1 MADEHDK
8 LLYGDLSYK
17 VMGVVFD
24 VYNAIG
30 SCHNE
35 KYIQNAIAVD
45 LDLLKIKYKREV
57 LVPLIYKDKRLGRYY
72 LDFVIDDK
80 LILEIKKSSRL
91 TQNDFNQ
98 LKAYLKVL
106 NLKLGI
112 LILFSDTK
120 VRFSR
125 VLNIY

>member
-1 MADEHDK
+1 MKEEKDK

-24 VYNAIG
+24 VYNTIG

-35 KYIQNAIAVD
+35 KYIQKAIATD
-45 LDLLKIKYKREV
+45 LDALKIKYQREAA
-57 LVPLIYKDKRLGRYY
+57 VPLIYKDKQIGKYY
-72 LDFVIDDK
+72 LDFIIEGK
-80 LILEIKKSSRL
+80 LILEIKRGGRL
-91 TQNDFNQ
+91 IQKDFEQ
-98 LKAYLKVL
+98 IKAYLKML
-106 NLKLGI
+106 DLKLGI

>member
-1 MADEHDK
+1 MKEEKDK

-24 VYNAIG
+24 VYNTIG
-30 SCHNE
+30 SYHNE
-35 KYIQNAIAVD
+35 KYIQKAIATD
-45 LDLLKIKYKREV
+45 LDALKIKYQREAA
-57 LVPLIYKDKRLGRYY
+57 VPLIYKDKQIGKYY
-72 LDFVIDDK
+72 LDFIIEGK
-80 LILEIKKSSRL
+80 LILEIKRGGRL
-91 TQNDFNQ
+91 IQKDFEQ
-98 LKAYLKVL
+98 IKAYLKML
-106 NLKLGI
+106 DLKLGI